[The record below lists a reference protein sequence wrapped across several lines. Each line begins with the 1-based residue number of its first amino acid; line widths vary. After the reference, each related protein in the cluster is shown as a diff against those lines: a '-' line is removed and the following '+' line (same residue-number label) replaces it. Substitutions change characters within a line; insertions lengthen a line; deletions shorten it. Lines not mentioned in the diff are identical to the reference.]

1 MVTIPEIRIA
11 GGFGNLPHD
20 LSENFVAWGECHAP
34 FDLDFKSGG
43 VTGCVM
49 SMHNDVI
56 ERVTFGSS
64 LEFDSINDRF
74 GYHSW
79 LRVHQQR
86 MPIGRSNLAFKMV
99 FGRDARC

>member
-64 LEFDSINDRF
+64 LEFDSINDRS
-74 GYHSW
+74 G
-79 LRVHQQR
+79 
-86 MPIGRSNLAFKMV
+86 
-99 FGRDARC
+99 